1 MPQFSQLWGDD
12 LTVELGTSDTSLLFT
27 DARRKHAV
35 NQGYRQFAD
44 LTECFQKRSTITVS
58 SSAQEFNLNSSAT
71 LSGSSGFLRV
81 AGEGPAY
88 ITTDTA
94 GTQEILAGEDFPQR
108 AIPFLDAT
116 DQGWRS
122 TSTPGDPTGWYLRD
136 DGGSQFFGL
145 DCPADVSTS
154 ETAELLIPFVVT
166 PSSMTSD
173 TAIPFAV
180 STNYRRDLVPYHQ
193 GLVHYAAHQME
204 KLRRDYE
211 RADKQLTLFL
221 GYVQRYLQAHR
232 KKGPNGVRTAQPYF
246 GNAQRRNSGEGGLR
260 APWWY

>member
-1 MPQFSQLWGDD
+1 MPQFSQLYGDD
-12 LTVELGTSDTSLLFT
+12 LTTELGTNDTSVLFT
-27 DARRKHAV
+27 DARRKHAL

-71 LSGSSGFLRV
+71 LAGSSGFLRI
-81 AGEGPAY
+81 AGEGPVY

-94 GTQEILAGEDFPQR
+94 GNQQILAGEDFPQR
-108 AIPFLDAT
+108 AIPYLDSA
-116 DQGWRS
+116 DPGWRS
-122 TSTPGDPTGWYLRD
+122 TQTPGTPSGWYLRD
-136 DGGSQFFGL
+136 NGGSQFFGL

-154 ETAELLIPFVVT
+154 ETAELLIPFVAN

-180 STNYRRDLVPYHQ
+180 STNYRNDLYPYHQ

-204 KLRRDYE
+204 KLRRDDE
-211 RADKQLTLFL
+211 RADRQMKLFL
-221 GYVQRYLQAHR
+221 GYVERYVMQHR
-232 KKGPNGVRTAQPYF
+232 KKGANGVRTARSYF
-246 GNAQRRNSGEGGLR
+246 KDALRRRDSDGLL
-260 APWWY
+260 APWWR